1 MKISKTGGGVVVP
14 SAYQPPPSSLL
25 TAQPIS
31 VEYFYRAGMAAYAAS
46 SEHSKADFFL
56 FPRWIQN
63 IFMVFIDKVIDEKT
77 VGLYYKY
84 FIRNHKVSC

>member
-14 SAYQPPPSSLL
+14 SATVNLRHPPLL

-31 VEYFYRAGMAAYAAS
+31 IEYWHFYRAGMAAYAAS

-63 IFMVFIDKVIDEKT
+63 TFMVFIDKVIDEKT
-77 VGLYYKY
+77 VGLYYK
-84 FIRNHKVSC
+84 

>member
-1 MKISKTGGGVVVP
+1 MKISKTGGGMVVP
-14 SAYQPPPSSLL
+14 SARQPPPSSLL

-31 VEYFYRAGMAAYAAS
+31 NRYWHFYRAGMAAYAAS

-77 VGLYYKY
+77 VGLYYK
-84 FIRNHKVSC
+84 